1 MILIFALD
9 YPKVGNS
16 GGWSKSAK
24 HRPQPV
30 VAVGHVEFETVP
42 NSEIALKDFTAIAA
56 GARRRKFTAFDLATT
71 PPTLLRRDY
80 SLDDLRKLGAD
91 IPACYFDELGN
102 IRGKNDELIFQG
114 PRGENNQQS
123 TIT

>member
-16 GGWSKSAK
+16 GGWLKSAK

-56 GARRRKFTAFDLATT
+56 GARRRKFTAVDLATT
-71 PPTLLRRDY
+71 PPTLVRRDY
-80 SLDDLRKLGAD
+80 SLDGLRKLGAD

-114 PRGENNQQS
+114 PRGENNQ
-123 TIT
+123 